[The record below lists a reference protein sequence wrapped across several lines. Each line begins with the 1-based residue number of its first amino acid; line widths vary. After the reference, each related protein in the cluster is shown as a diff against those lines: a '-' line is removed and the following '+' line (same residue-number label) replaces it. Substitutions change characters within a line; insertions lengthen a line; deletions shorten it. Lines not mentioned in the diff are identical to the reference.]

1 MRMKTV
7 NYSNAQLLGL
17 SNPQAANEPQSF
29 PHIYYDTQTYVS
41 AATLNL
47 TFFQAVQADK
57 TLGNIEAPGSLPTP
71 KFFAI
76 ESIGLDVLLRPAAQA
91 GHVATGPIDD
101 VAQLVLF
108 GRGTLEFQY
117 QNKVYGPWPLSAF
130 QASGG
135 PTGFGWA
142 TMTAEAQVSY
152 ANNGIPNGIGYGM
165 NQQIILKPNANF
177 SFTLRWPAAL
187 TLAAGNTL
195 LRIWLYGGL
204 YQAVV

>member
-47 TFFQAVQADK
+47 TFFQSVQADK

-71 KFFAI
+71 KFFAL
-76 ESIGLDVLLRPAAQA
+76 ESIGVDVLLRPAAQA
-91 GHVATGPIDD
+91 GHAATGPIDD
-101 VAQLVLF
+101 VAQLVLQ
-108 GRGTLEFQY
+108 GRGTLEFNY

-152 ANNGIPNGIGYGM
+152 ANNGIPNGIGFGM
-165 NQQIILKPNANF
+165 NQQIIFKPNANF

>member
-1 MRMKTV
+1 MQTR
-7 NYSNAQLLGL
+7 NFSYAQLNGQA
-17 SNPQAANEPQSF
+17 NPQAANEPQSF
-29 PHIYYDTQTYVS
+29 PHIYYDTQTYTS
-41 AATLNL
+41 GATLNL
-47 TFFQAVQADK
+47 PFFQAVQADK

-71 KFFAI
+71 KYFAI
-76 ESIGLDVLLRPAAQA
+76 ESIGLDILLRPAAQA
-91 GHVATGPIDD
+91 GHAATGPVDD
-101 VAQLVLF
+101 VAQLVLQ
-108 GRGTLEFQY
+108 GRGTLEFSY

-152 ANNGIPNGIGYGM
+152 ANNGIPNGIGFGM

-177 SFTLRWPAAL
+177 VFTLRWPAAL
-187 TLAAGNTL
+187 TLANGNTL